1 MASWAIDS
9 EPIRARGI
17 IVKYIVEEGE
27 FLYKKA
33 QKSSDALT
41 TELIQ
46 ALWRT
51 ESKFNYN
58 TTPVTQDMFEVNRKR
73 TFLCLDAN
81 VDTLLSRNK

>member
-1 MASWAIDS
+1 MDFTKTIIPLALMASESYPIRPLASWAIDS

-51 ESKFNYN
+51 LHHSHY
-58 TTPVTQDMFEVNRKR
+58 TSHTGYV
-73 TFLCLDAN
+73 
-81 VDTLLSRNK
+81 

>member
-1 MASWAIDS
+1 M
-9 EPIRARGI
+9 
-17 IVKYIVEEGE
+17 EEGE
-27 FLYKKA
+27 FLHKKA

-58 TTPVTQDMFEVNRKR
+58 TTPDIQDMFEVNRKR

-81 VDTLLSRNK
+81 VLILCYLEINDVNSPE